1 MIYISIVDVII
12 YYPVNKFSNVV
23 VIYVLE
29 KTNKSVGNKHNA
41 TYIIKLLIVN
51 DFQYYEC
58 CFRTLVDWFSQ
69 FTIQL
74 ELHSKYHSFIYKS
87 WSLWQ
92 QTDFTKLKSP
102 FTSLKKISVVMF
114 FVDIPKIKPEK
125 AFNEMV
131 DHDVNLL
138 WKVRLQ

>member
-1 MIYISIVDVII
+1 MISSITNAVSELWLTDSLSLQ
-12 YYPVNKFSNVV
+12 YNWNK
-23 VIYVLE
+23 
-29 KTNKSVGNKHNA
+29 
-41 TYIIKLLIVN
+41 
-51 DFQYYEC
+51 
-58 CFRTLVDWFSQ
+58 
-69 FTIQL
+69 L

-114 FVDIPKIKPEK
+114 FFDIPKIKPEK
-125 AFNEMV
+125 AFYEMV
-131 DHDVNLL
+131 DHDANLL